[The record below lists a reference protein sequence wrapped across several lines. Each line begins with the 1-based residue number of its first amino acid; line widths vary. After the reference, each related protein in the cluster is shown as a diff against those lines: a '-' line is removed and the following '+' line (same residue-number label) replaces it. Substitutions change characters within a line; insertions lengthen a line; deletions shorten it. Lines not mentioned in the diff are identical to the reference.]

1 MARSD
6 LAARVHDASRPTH
19 ITVVVAMIVA
29 IGVVS
34 WWSIEFRPPNA
45 VVAYW
50 WPAAALGAAAVIMA
64 RRRMLVVAG
73 IFIAVFLAN
82 FAVGRPISLD
92 IGYGL
97 ANAGT
102 AWLVAG
108 IATAGGPYATIR
120 SVRSAGRFMVAV
132 AAGALAVTAIGAATA
147 ALVVGADPVATIV
160 ALYLSHTSALLVL
173 TPIALIDWRWRA
185 VGRPVEAIL
194 QSFTFVAVVL
204 AAYWPG
210 NPLPLGFTTIAVLL
224 WAAFRL
230 PIGQVAIQLGVLGVV
245 ATTVTAYGWGSYAEL
260 VPDEPRLDVIVVQL
274 YLIVHASA
282 SVLVAAARADW
293 GAAAAELAARE
304 AVLRSGL
311 LNIDTGLVIAE
322 IVRGDTLRVLEV
334 TPAAERALGDSVPQR
349 GDRRRLRGTGPVLGP
364 PALDEVIRASESR
377 RIELDLGDRGRF
389 EADVTVHTG
398 PTGTEIMTIV
408 LIDVT
413 ARDAREREALET
425 AEQLRDLNRQKDA
438 FIASVSHEL
447 RTPVTA
453 ILGFVEELADSALP
467 DAERQAAA
475 IIDRNARRLAAV
487 IDDVLELSRLTT
499 VAPQRR
505 PAEPVNVSELVCMA
519 CDDAAGLAPAKALT
533 IVKDFTD
540 APRMITTT
548 ALDLERVIS
557 NLLSNAVKFS
567 PVGGTIT
574 VSVAEYADG
583 LELRIGDQGPGIP
596 PSEIERVWE
605 RFYRVADMAHRDVP
619 GTGLGLP
626 IVKALIERRLGGE
639 VRLESDGQ
647 SGTTAVVRLPRVAP
661 DEHPLTGAIPVQSQ
675 ETGA

>member
-6 LAARVHDASRPTH
+6 LAARVHDAPRRVH
-19 ITVVVAMIVA
+19 ATVVVALIVA
-29 IGVVS
+29 VGLVS

-64 RRRMLVVAG
+64 RRRMLVTVG

-82 FAVGRPISLD
+82 FAVGRPVSLD
-92 IGYGL
+92 LGYAL

-102 AWLVAG
+102 ALAVGW
-108 IATAGGPYATIR
+108 IATAGGRYATIR
-120 SVRSAGRFMVAV
+120 SVRSAGRFILAVAV
-132 AAGALAVTAIGAATA
+132 GALVVTIVGAATA
-147 ALVVGADPVATIV
+147 WMFAGADPVATV
-160 ALYLSHTSALLVL
+160 FALYPSHASALLVL
-173 TPIALIDWRWRA
+173 TPITLVDWRWRA
-185 VGRPVEAIL
+185 VGRPFEAVL
-194 QSFTFVAVVL
+194 LSVVFVGVL
-204 AAYWPG
+204 FAAYWPG
-210 NPLPLGFTTIAVLL
+210 NPVPLGFTTIAVLL
-224 WAAFRL
+224 WAAFRM
-230 PIGQVAIQLGVLGVV
+230 PIGQVAIQLGMLGIV

-260 VPDEPRLDVIVVQL
+260 VPGEPRLDVMIVQL
-274 YLIVHASA
+274 SLIVHACA
-282 SVLVAAARADW
+282 SILVAAARADW

-304 AVLRSGL
+304 TVLRSGL

-364 PALDEVIRASESR
+364 PALDEAIRESESG
-377 RIELDLGDRGRF
+377 RIDLNLGDRGQF

-398 PTGTEIMTIV
+398 PTGTEILTIV

-540 APRMITTT
+540 APRVITTT

-574 VSVAEYADG
+574 VSVAEYANG

-605 RFYRVADMAHRDVP
+605 RFYRVADTAHRDVP